1 MAQRDTGD
9 DKLASGLACG
19 LWVGLVAVVLL
30 VLIVVVAVYGF
41 GL

>member
-1 MAQRDTGD
+1 MAERHTGD

-19 LWVGLVAVVLL
+19 LWVGLAAVGLL
-30 VLIVVVAVYGF
+30 VAIVVVAVVGF